1 MVTVKCNFLNIF
13 IFIIFYVL
21 IKSKNIEYKG
31 LTVTVTNRNPL
42 ENKGFQGDFHG
53 DFNRNCK
60 RNRNQERIGESDE

>member
-31 LTVTVTNRNPL
+31 LTVTVTNCNSL
-42 ENKGFQGDFHG
+42 ENKGFQGDFRVILTVTASVTVTVTG
-53 DFNRNCK
+53 K
-60 RNRNQERIGESDE
+60 G

>member
-31 LTVTVTNRNPL
+31 LTVTVTNCNSL
-42 ENKGFQGDFHG
+42 ENKGFQGDFRVILTVTASVTVTG
-53 DFNRNCK
+53 K
-60 RNRNQERIGESDE
+60 G

>member
-13 IFIIFYVL
+13 ILFIFYVL

-42 ENKGFQGDFHG
+42 ENKGCQGDFRVILTVTASVTVTG
-53 DFNRNCK
+53 K
-60 RNRNQERIGESDE
+60 G

>member
-13 IFIIFYVL
+13 ILFIFYVL

-42 ENKGFQGDFHG
+42 ENKGFQGDF
-53 DFNRNCK
+53 NRNRK
-60 RNRNQERIGESDE
+60 RNRNRNRERIGESDE

>member
-13 IFIIFYVL
+13 ILFIFYVL

-42 ENKGFQGDFHG
+42 ENKGCQGDFRVILTVTASVTVTG
-53 DFNRNCK
+53 K
-60 RNRNQERIGESDE
+60 E

>member
-13 IFIIFYVL
+13 ILFIFYVL

-42 ENKGFQGDFHG
+42 ENKGFQGDFRVILTVTASVTVTG
-53 DFNRNCK
+53 K
-60 RNRNQERIGESDE
+60 G